1 VNQFDVP
8 KAVRQ
13 MLNVLLHKD
22 EFFGSSTLDR
32 ELLLS
37 DLKKEDINVLTAG
50 MFHFQSETDRSGR
63 YIVYCFNKVL
73 LSGLTAE
80 AMTRAAIYAAA
91 LFSALPDVDKKG
103 LVAIYID
110 VGDVGQSMGTRN
122 LGWFLKM
129 MSLAK
134 CVPVKYSSMHYCVN
148 TSTSNAAMNKAL
160 IGTLVNAFPSY
171 SRVRTRFHYGSLM
184 ELRYKLQ
191 SHGIPMQEFPIDSNG
206 KIRQDMIDK
215 SCLKHYRVDAS
226 QYIEETSV
234 NRIRSA
240 EITTCQNSIE
250 VTTEGKKL
258 ADPKTM
264 EPKRLDILL
273 GRGRR
278 FQNHPGNVELRGMVE
293 QWQIEYDSSQRVER
307 RQMIKQIKKSCE
319 DKDVRFLKQNKWKA
333 WVLADSAEA
342 DEKIRQHFRSGRKKK
357 WIS

>member
-1 VNQFDVP
+1 
-8 KAVRQ
+8 

-226 QYIEETSV
+226 QYREEKSV
-234 NRIRSA
+234 NRTIRSA
-240 EITTCQNSIE
+240 ETTTSHNFESVE
-250 VTTEGKKL
+250 GKTKGKKL
-258 ADPKTM
+258 TEAKTV
-264 EPKRLDILL
+264 EPKRLDVLL
-273 GRGRR
+273 GRGRKI
-278 FQNHPGNVELRGMVE
+278 QNHPGNVELRRIIE
-293 QWQIEYDSSQRVER
+293 QCQLEYDSSQRVER
-307 RQMIKQIKKSCE
+307 RQMIKQIKNSCN
-319 DKDVRFLKQNKWKA
+319 DKGIQFLKQNERKA
-333 WVLADSAEA
+333 WVLAESAEA
-342 DEKIRQHFRSGRKKK
+342 DEKIRQHFRTGRKKK
-357 WIS
+357 WIGFPLG